1 MSITSFE
8 GPFPTDF
15 SVPDGCSHITG
26 NSIFG
31 FDFASSCL
39 PDDFN
44 PDPQAYY
51 SPGTGCPSGYTAHED
66 CTRSSGGTTTVT
78 CCPSR
83 GDIELWCVSEPG
95 SLVGPWESMQ
105 CTWSAGDQQTVLLVT
120 TDDDATV
127 AVTMTGAD
135 GINAYGLRMV
145 YEPSDLEGTTATT
158 TEASSTEQ
166 RSPSTPQPTD
176 GDNDGA
182 DANSDE
188 SSDKGSSNTV
198 TIAVAV
204 VVPVVLI
211 ALGIAFFLWYRRR
224 KSVQNVELPA
234 GDSGPDM
241 GQQWP
246 YHPGNSAGPQY
257 AADGGFSTSPS
268 QHEPTAYATSNHHVY
283 QPNELTGDNGHSP
296 SQIQPGWSQQEQ
308 PPRVY
313 EMMAAPP
320 ASELQGDEPRGS
332 SEAKKTYGTAV
343 SVRSVPGEGTFGPYG
358 DNIPHEESQAY
369 PNHG

>member
-8 GPFPTDF
+8 GPFPTEYSPPAD
-15 SVPDGCSHITG
+15 CSHITG

-83 GDIELWCVSEPG
+83 GDIELWCVSEPD

-105 CTWSAGDQQTVLLVT
+105 CTWSAGDEQTVLLVT
-120 TDDDATV
+120 IDDDATV
-127 AVTMTGAD
+127 AVTMTGGD

-145 YEPSDLEGTTATT
+145 YEASDLEETTATT

-166 RSPSTPQPTD
+166 RSSSTPQPTGGDSDAAD
-176 GDNDGA
+176 G
-182 DANSDE
+182 NSSE
-188 SSDKGSSNTV
+188 SSDKGSNNTV

-224 KSVQNVELPA
+224 KSPQNVELPA
-234 GDSGPDM
+234 ADSGPDM
-241 GQQWP
+241 GQQGP
-246 YHPGNSAGPQY
+246 YHAGNNAGAQY
-257 AADGGFSTSPS
+257 AANEGFSTSPAQPS
-268 QHEPTAYATSNHHVY
+268 AYATSNHIY

-296 SQIQPGWSQQEQ
+296 SQIQPGWAQQ

-313 EMMAAPP
+313 EMMAPPP

-332 SEAKKTYGTAV
+332 FETKKTHGTAV
-343 SVRSVPGEGTFGPYG
+343 SVQSVPGEGAFGPDG
-358 DNIPHEESQAY
+358 DHLPHKESQAY
-369 PNHG
+369 PNYGRPS